1 MHSIITHSDNIM
13 AGLEQKIA
21 LKKALMEHKKQMP
34 TRVVSKTKASELR
47 SQSVLTTKTLNDIDR
62 NLDQMKVNKAYRN
75 DKSFQQLESEQQK
88 LNKVFMLPPIERMAK
103 IEKGL
108 AKNQSIPTISG
119 KSPSVQQKSFDTGLQ
134 IKSKLLNKAEKEE
147 LLSNYY
153 SDKKKY
159 MTSAQK

>member
-1 MHSIITHSDNIM
+1 
-13 AGLEQKIA
+13 
-21 LKKALMEHKKQMP
+21 
-34 TRVVSKTKASELR
+34 
-47 SQSVLTTKTLNDIDR
+47 
-62 NLDQMKVNKAYRN
+62 MKVNKAYRN
-75 DKSFQQLESEQQK
+75 DKSFQQLESEQQR

-119 KSPSVQQKSFDTGLQ
+119 KSPSIQQKSFDTGLQ

-159 MTSAQK
+159 MTSA